1 MPKSDRSTNAR
12 FSGKVCLRYGEEI
25 FSKNDVHLSTSVISV
40 ISIRYP
46 AHINTIH
53 IILYS
58 LDASLRPLG
67 GFIADALVSH
77 DSVDFGNSCLAAF
90 PPTSLRGFPLL
101 FAFCWLERALRRFL
115 LHIQRSLV
123 SGRYS
128 VQAGPVCN
136 RTHRNCS

>member
-40 ISIRYP
+40 ISIRHP
-46 AHINTIH
+46 AHINTIR

-58 LDASLRPLG
+58 LEASLRPLG
-67 GFIADALVSH
+67 GFIADPLVSH

-90 PPTSLRGFPLL
+90 PQHHFEDFHCTLRFAGLSGL
-101 FAFCWLERALRRFL
+101 FVIFFFIFSEA
-115 LHIQRSLV
+115 
-123 SGRYS
+123 
-128 VQAGPVCN
+128 
-136 RTHRNCS
+136 